1 MPIPTTAPRDRLT
14 AAFRRAGAAGR
25 AALVGCLPAGC
36 PTAEDSVTA
45 LRTLSWHADVLV
57 IGTPLGDPVTPGP
70 AAPPVTPA
78 AVLEILREVSATA
91 GVPVVLTAGR
101 ELLLRSGPGAL
112 AAAVASAGA
121 AGVVLPDL
129 HPAGPEAGRWLAAA
143 VRHRLATTFLAD
155 HDRFPDAAVTSTG
168 WVHLPANTDPAGA
181 AGVLDLTDL
190 RHRTGQARR
199 LTTAPVCT
207 GIGITSPELAA
218 AAAPGVDG
226 VAVGSAFV
234 QVLKDAPERAAAIS
248 ELDHR
253 AARYAAALRAVPGG
267 RRRECRREANGCD
280 RWLARHAP
288 RDRPTSERGCR

>member
-1 MPIPTTAPRDRLT
+1 MPTPTTAPRDRLT
-14 AAFRRAGAAGR
+14 AAFGRAGAAGR

-45 LRTLSWHADVLV
+45 LRTLSWHVDVLV
-57 IGTPLGDPVTPGP
+57 IGPPLGDP
-70 AAPPVTPA
+70 AAPPVTPG

-91 GVPVVLTAGR
+91 GVPVVLMTGR
-101 ELLLRSGPGAL
+101 ELLLRSGTGAL
-112 AAAVASAGA
+112 AAAAASAGA

-129 HPAGPEAGRWLAAA
+129 HPAGPEAGHWLAAA

-155 HDRFPDAAVTSTG
+155 HDRFPDAAAASTG

-190 RHRTGQARR
+190 RHRTGRARR
-199 LTTAPVCT
+199 LTSAPVCT

-234 QVLKDAPERAAAIS
+234 QVLRDAPERGAGIS

-267 RRRECRREANGCD
+267 RRRECRREANGCE

-288 RDRPTSERGCR
+288 